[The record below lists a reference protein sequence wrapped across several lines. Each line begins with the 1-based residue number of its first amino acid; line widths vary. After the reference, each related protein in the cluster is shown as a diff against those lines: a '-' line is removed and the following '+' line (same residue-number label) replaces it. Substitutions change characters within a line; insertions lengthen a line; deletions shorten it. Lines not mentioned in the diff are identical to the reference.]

1 MINIDFDRE
10 KRTGCP
16 EVIYCEHKSPEQIAQ
31 IITSFIEKGKSVMG
45 TRLSIEKKEK
55 IADEFDKFFYDD
67 VGEYFVVGDFPE
79 ISKQGKALIIAAG
92 TSDEKV
98 ARECYGVMKFFG
110 VNVEMFGDCGVA
122 GIHRLLAHKEKI
134 SAADVIIAIAG
145 MEGALPSVVAGM
157 TESPVIAV
165 PTSVGY
171 GTHLNGLTPLFTM
184 LTSCA
189 GGIGVVNIDNGF
201 GAAVLAT
208 KIISLLGRMDK
219 NHPGLSTTPPLKE
232 GKFT

>member
-1 MINIDFDRE
+1 
-10 KRTGCP
+10 
-16 EVIYCEHKSPEQIAQ
+16 
-31 IITSFIEKGKSVMG
+31 MG
-45 TRLSIEKKEK
+45 TRLSHEKAKK
-55 IADEFDKFFYDD
+55 IKAKKFKNLFYDE
-67 VGEYFVVGDFPE
+67 VGEYFVAGQDQKKPKS
-79 ISKQGKALIIAAG
+79 SKKSKKGNVLIIAAG

-98 ARECYGVMKFFG
+98 ARECFGVLNFFG
-110 VNVEMFGDCGVA
+110 VEVEMFGDCGVA

-134 SAADVIIAIAG
+134 KEADVIIAIAG

-184 LTSCA
+184 LTSCS

-208 KIISLLGRMDK
+208 KIVSLMK
-219 NHPGLSTTPPLKE
+219 
-232 GKFT
+232 

>member
-1 MINIDFDRE
+1 MINIDFNRE
-10 KRTGCP
+10 ERTGCP
-16 EVIYCEHKSPEQIAQ
+16 EVVYCEHKSVKQ
-31 IITSFIEKGKSVMG
+31 IIEIIKSFLDKKKAVMG
-45 TRLSIEKKEK
+45 TRLSLEKFNK
-55 IADEFDKFFYDD
+55 IKTENFENLFYDEI
-67 VGEYFVVGDFPE
+67 GEYFVVGKNSE
-79 ISKQGKALIIAAG
+79 ANKTGNVLIIAAG

-98 ARECYGVMKFFG
+98 ARECFGVLKFFG
-110 VNVEMFGDCGVA
+110 VKVEMFGDCGVA

-134 SAADVIIAIAG
+134 KKADVIIAIAG

-157 TESPVIAV
+157 TENPVIAV

-184 LTSCA
+184 LTSCS

-208 KIISLLGRMDK
+208 KIVSLIK
-219 NHPGLSTTPPLKE
+219 
-232 GKFT
+232 

>member
-1 MINIDFDRE
+1 MVNIDFDRE

-16 EVIYCEHKSPEQIAQ
+16 EVIYCEHKSVKQILE
-31 IITSFIEKGKSVMG
+31 IINSFLEKKRPVMG
-45 TRLSIEKKEK
+45 TRLSPEKAKK
-55 IADEFDKFFYDD
+55 IKAKINAFFYDN
-67 VGEYFVVGDFPE
+67 VGEYFVA
-79 ISKQGKALIIAAG
+79 GKVPKITKKGNVLIVAAG

-98 ARECYGVMKFFG
+98 ARECFGVLKFFG
-110 VNVEMFGDCGVA
+110 VKVEMFGDCGVA

-134 SAADVIIAIAG
+134 KEADVIIAIAG

-184 LTSCA
+184 LTSCS

-208 KIISLLGRMDK
+208 KIVSLVSRIS
-219 NHPGLSTTPPLKE
+219 
-232 GKFT
+232 

>member
-1 MINIDFDRE
+1 MINIDFNRE
-10 KRTGCP
+10 ERTGCP
-16 EVIYCEHKSPEQIAQ
+16 EVVYCEHKSVKQINE
-31 IITSFIEKGKSVMG
+31 IIKSFLDKKKAVMG
-45 TRLSIEKKEK
+45 TRLSLEKAKK
-55 IADEFDKFFYDD
+55 IQAKKFKNYFYDEI
-67 VGEYFVVGDFPE
+67 GEYFIAGQNPKK
-79 ISKQGKALIIAAG
+79 SKKGNVLIIAAG

-98 ARECYGVMKFFG
+98 ARECLGVLKFFG

-134 SAADVIIAIAG
+134 EAANVIIAIAG

-184 LTSCA
+184 LTSCS

-208 KIISLLGRMDK
+208 KIVSLI
-219 NHPGLSTTPPLKE
+219 E
-232 GKFT
+232 

>member
-16 EVIYCEHKSPEQIAQ
+16 EVIYCEHKSSKQIEE
-31 IITSFIEKGKSVMG
+31 IIISFLEKGKPVMG
-45 TRLSIEKKEK
+45 TRLSKNKKDLIAEK
-55 IADEFDKFFYDD
+55 FDDFIYDD
-67 VGEYFVVGDFPE
+67 VAEYFVVGNFPKKTK
-79 ISKQGKALIIAAG
+79 SGKALIIAAG

-98 ARECYGVMKFFG
+98 ARECFGVMKFFG
-110 VNVEMFGDCGVA
+110 VDVEMFGDCGVA

-134 SAADVIIAIAG
+134 ENADVIVAIAG
-145 MEGALPSVVAGM
+145 MEGALPGVVAGM

-208 KIISLLGRMDK
+208 KIISLVAKKVD
-219 NHPGLSTTPPLKE
+219 
-232 GKFT
+232 

>member
-16 EVIYCEHKSPEQIAQ
+16 EVIYCEHKSPEQIIQ
-31 IITSFIEKGKSVMG
+31 IITSFVEKGKSVMG
-45 TRLSIEKKEK
+45 TRLSPDKKEK
-55 IADEFDKFFYDD
+55 IADKFENFFYDD
-67 VGEYFVVGDFPE
+67 VGEYFIVGDSPE
-79 ISKQGKALIIAAG
+79 ISKQGNALIIAAG

-98 ARECYGVMKFFG
+98 ARECFGVMKFFG
-110 VNVEMFGDCGVA
+110 VEVEMFGDCGVA

-134 SAADVIIAIAG
+134 NSADVIIAIAG

-184 LTSCA
+184 LTSCS

-208 KIISLLGRMDK
+208 KIISLM
-219 NHPGLSTTPPLKE
+219 
-232 GKFT
+232 GKRH

>member
-16 EVIYCEHKSPEQIAQ
+16 EVIYCEHKSPEQITQ

-45 TRLSIEKKEK
+45 TRLSNEKKEK
-55 IADEFDKFFYDD
+55 IAGEFKKFLYDN

-79 ISKQGKALIIAAG
+79 ITKQGKALIIAAG

-145 MEGALPSVVAGM
+145 MEGALPSVVAGI

-208 KIISLLGRMDK
+208 KIISLLGRR
-219 NHPGLSTTPPLKE
+219 
-232 GKFT
+232 

>member
-16 EVIYCEHKSPEQIAQ
+16 EVIYCEHKSPEQITQ
-31 IITSFIEKGKSVMG
+31 IITSFIENGKSVMG

-55 IADEFDKFFYDD
+55 IAGNFKKFLYDD

-79 ISKQGKALIIAAG
+79 ITKPGLALIIAAG

-208 KIISLLGRMDK
+208 KIISLISK
-219 NHPGLSTTPPLKE
+219 K
-232 GKFT
+232 K